1 MEIWAKNYDLWNSN
15 VNLSDNSTV
24 TIGTVFKFLAP
35 HPVEISMAGYITPLV
50 SKFKAVTLKS
60 PYNYSPVSI
69 ENNTQ
74 GKTEF

>member
-1 MEIWAKNYDLWNSN
+1 MEIWAKNYDLWNFN

-50 SKFKAVTLKS
+50 SKFKSVTLKL
-60 PYNYSPVSI
+60 PYNYFPVSI
-69 ENNTQ
+69 EKNIQ
-74 GKTEF
+74 GKINF